1 MINYIQQL
9 LPRIREYNSRLDKR
23 ELFVD
28 KLFTLLQPNN
38 KVHQYTFNRDGR
50 LFLAIDGVTTEGK
63 WELLATGQLL
73 INRGKNDIITLDFDF
88 LHPDILIMKLGG
100 TIDNPF
106 IIYRSDIIKDGNVLN
121 FLKKFDA
128 NNKGEKIYELPN
140 LIIYE
145 SELDDLILDEN
156 GKPFNGELTSP
167 AEALRYSLSVKHIY
181 VVKNGEIKAELFEVS
196 YPYGFNDQIVVRQVD
211 KDEIN
216 INDEIVI
223 SKSFLKSEKPN
234 SQVTFADKVFQFNE
248 EFGITA
254 IKNDFSGNV
263 LIFVGGAIMA
273 ICIFLIILAKIPSS
287 SSTSLD
293 SAIIDSVSV
302 EVMPDTS
309 FDSVDTTITR
319 AAADSMAY

>member
-38 KVHQYTFNRDGR
+38 EVHQYTFNRDGR
-50 LFLAIDGVTTEGK
+50 LFWAINGVTTEGK

-88 LHPDILIMKLGG
+88 LHPDVLIMKLGG
-100 TIDNPF
+100 TVDNPF

-128 NNKGEKIYELPN
+128 INKGEKIYELPN

-145 SELDDLILDEN
+145 SELNDLILDEN

-167 AEALRYSLSVKHIY
+167 AEVLSYSLSVKHIY
-181 VVKNGEIKAELFEVS
+181 VLENGVIKAELYEVS
-196 YPYGFNDQIVVRQVD
+196 YPYGFDDYVVVRQVD
-211 KDEIN
+211 KYKIT
-216 INDEIVI
+216 INDKLVI
-223 SKSFLKSEKPN
+223 SKSFLNSKKPD
-234 SQVTFADKVFQFNE
+234 SQVTFAHKVFQFNE
-248 EFGITA
+248 DYAITN
-254 IKNDFSGNV
+254 IKNDGSGTV
-263 LIFVGGAIMA
+263 LIIVGVSIMA
-273 ICIFLIILAKIPSS
+273 LCIVLIMLAKNSAA
-287 SSTSLD
+287 SSTSSD
-293 SAIIDSVSV
+293 SYNVDSVSV
-302 EVMPDTS
+302 EVVPA
-309 FDSVDTTITR
+309 DSTTTR